1 MISFYNIIETC
12 TDDCHICF
20 VFPALIQEVA
30 DAEEL
35 AVVVVVAIMTLDIFT
50 TQQLPADGSDV
61 RCSPCSR
68 GESDAVPAPEEMPAA
83 VEVRKPSDVIIWY
96 TFLTNCNIRRR
107 R

>member
-20 VFPALIQEVA
+20 VFSVLCQEVA

-61 RCSPCSR
+61 RCSPCGR
-68 GESDAVPAPEEMPAA
+68 GESDAVPAAEEMPAA
-83 VEVRKPSDVIIWY
+83 VEVGQKSDVITWNPS
-96 TFLTNCNIRRR
+96 LTNCNIRRHW
-107 R
+107 

>member
-12 TDDCHICF
+12 NDDSHICY
-20 VFPALIQEVA
+20 VFPVLCQEVA

-35 AVVVVVAIMTLDIFT
+35 AVEVVVAIMTLDIFT
-50 TQQLPADGSDV
+50 TQQHPADGSDV

-68 GESDAVPAPEEMPAA
+68 GESDEEMPAA
-83 VEVRKPSDVIIWY
+83 VEVRKQSDVIIWY

>member
-12 TDDCHICF
+12 TDDCHICY
-20 VFPALIQEVA
+20 VFPVLCQEVA
-30 DAEEL
+30 DAEDL
-35 AVVVVVAIMTLDIFT
+35 AVEVVVAIMTLDIFT
-50 TQQLPADGSDV
+50 TQQHPADGSDV

-68 GESDAVPAPEEMPAA
+68 GESDAVPAAEA
-83 VEVRKPSDVIIWY
+83 VEVGTQSDVIIWY

>member
-20 VFPALIQEVA
+20 VFPALCQEVA
-30 DAEEL
+30 EAEEL
-35 AVVVVVAIMTLDIFT
+35 AVEVVVAIVTVDIFT
-50 TQQLPADGSDV
+50 KQQIPADGSDV
-61 RCSPCSR
+61 QCAPCGGG
-68 GESDAVPAPEEMPAA
+68 GESDAVPAAVA
-83 VEVRKPSDVIIWY
+83 VEVGKQSDVSIWY